1 MYFRGGLY
9 AAMVVDWAVFFRMLR
24 FMSQF
29 EATLGSVFNLAGL
42 VFLTSNLTAV
52 QVAVAHELLHKENK
66 IDRIMGTLHMSK
78 NLYMHFTYEHVFGH
92 HKRVSTPEDA
102 ASARKD
108 QNLYGFVIGSYLA
121 SYKSVYQMEK

>member
-1 MYFRGGLY
+1 
-9 AAMVVDWAVFFRMLR
+9 MVVDWAVFFRMLR

-66 IDRIMGTLHMSK
+66 IDRVMGTLHMSK
-78 NLYMHFTYEHVFGH
+78 NLYMHFTYEHIFGH
-92 HKRVSTPEDA
+92 HRRVATP
-102 ASARKD
+102 
-108 QNLYGFVIGSYLA
+108 
-121 SYKSVYQMEK
+121 